1 MFTRHLCL
9 ALFLWLVPNVAA
21 FETANARYV
30 EIPISGDIGIEV
42 TTQGFSDALDRASR
56 EARSD
61 VLVLVIDSHGGLD
74 IDAAQMA
81 DLLSTVK
88 DKFRVI
94 AAVRRAIGPA
104 MAIVLASDELVV
116 LDPSVPGV
124 RIQYHPALGRQ
135 LTVDQEIYQR
145 IIGLGPVARV
155 MVQAMFDPSLP
166 VYVWRDSNNKRQAS
180 TTRPDGIADVHE
192 IPAGSMA
199 DGLSANELE
208 TLGIGQ
214 QAKDVAD
221 IGKVMGYSRWQRA
234 ANLNS
239 IMQAAATTHSDQVTE
254 IQKRLNNAMSMTS
267 QALALNACLI
277 NLESNAREADPRRQ
291 PYRYRRSWGNR
302 SGWQSGFGYA
312 GSGWGYSAPTTRAWR
327 ANSDRAIAEWDHV
340 IANID
345 QIFTMG
351 GEAKEDLKWLK
362 SQDIPASMGPWV
374 AEEIKILESQLD
386 PLLGQES
393 VLMSQRRSAVEAV
406 EFLRKNR
413 SRPAV

>member
-1 MFTRHLCL
+1 MLIRTLCL
-9 ALFLWLVPNVAA
+9 ALFLWLVPNGFALEPV
-21 FETANARYV
+21 NARYV
-30 EIPISGDIGIEV
+30 EIPITGDIGIEV
-42 TTQGFSDALDRASR
+42 TTQGFSDALARASR
-56 EARSD
+56 ESTSN

-88 DKFRVI
+88 DKFHVI
-94 AAVRRAIGPA
+94 AAVKRAIGPA

-116 LDPSVPGV
+116 LEPSVPGI

-155 MVQAMFDPSLP
+155 MVQAMFDPTLP
-166 VYVWRDSNNKRQAS
+166 VYVWRDSNGTRQAS
-180 TTRPDGIADVHE
+180 TTRPDGMADVTE
-192 IPAGSMA
+192 IPPGSMA
-199 DGLSANELE
+199 DGLSSEELM
-208 TLGIGQ
+208 TLGIGH
-214 QAKDVAD
+214 QAKSVAN
-221 IGKVMGYSRWQRA
+221 IGKVLGYARWNRA
-234 ANLNS
+234 ANLNT
-239 IMQAAATTHSDQVTE
+239 IMQAAADSQSNQVTE

-267 QALALNACLI
+267 QALALNASLI
-277 NLESNAREADPRRQ
+277 SLESNAREADPRRQ

-327 ANSDRAIAEWDHV
+327 ANSDRAIAEWQHV
-340 IANID
+340 ISNID
-345 QIFTMG
+345 QIFEMG

-362 SQDIPASMGPWV
+362 AQDIPASMGGWV

-386 PLLGQES
+386 PLLSQES
-393 VLMSQRRSAVEAV
+393 VLMSHRRSAVETV
-406 EFLRKNR
+406 QFLGENR
-413 SRPAV
+413 RRPTI

>member
-155 MVQAMFDPSLP
+155 MVQAMFGDLFAKTLLSSFSLAIT
-166 VYVWRDSNNKRQAS
+166 NN
-180 TTRPDGIADVHE
+180 P
-192 IPAGSMA
+192 
-199 DGLSANELE
+199 
-208 TLGIGQ
+208 
-214 QAKDVAD
+214 
-221 IGKVMGYSRWQRA
+221 
-234 ANLNS
+234 
-239 IMQAAATTHSDQVTE
+239 
-254 IQKRLNNAMSMTS
+254 
-267 QALALNACLI
+267 
-277 NLESNAREADPRRQ
+277 
-291 PYRYRRSWGNR
+291 
-302 SGWQSGFGYA
+302 
-312 GSGWGYSAPTTRAWR
+312 
-327 ANSDRAIAEWDHV
+327 
-340 IANID
+340 
-345 QIFTMG
+345 
-351 GEAKEDLKWLK
+351 
-362 SQDIPASMGPWV
+362 
-374 AEEIKILESQLD
+374 
-386 PLLGQES
+386 
-393 VLMSQRRSAVEAV
+393 
-406 EFLRKNR
+406 
-413 SRPAV
+413 